1 MLSYATVL
9 FFLGQKTHL
18 TDPHQGLES
27 KAVWRFF
34 RRIGRK
40 MCWWVLLFEFWLSL
54 PVLLSTPSPD
64 FEMWI
69 TVMSLTVWQMALH
82 SYLEIREIFHF
93 KVWTLFSWIFISGVW
108 WTKLRS
114 NMASTECWISYLHSA
129 TVSPF
134 RNYPVLE
141 ILPAEINLREK
152 KAHLDGR
159 AAVSHALWT
168 GRMDSEIALWSRKKL
183 GGRSCQ
189 NIYWY
194 SPVLPQI

>member
-1 MLSYATVL
+1 MWGSSQNLLQLIHKKSVLSYATVL

-82 SYLEIREIFHF
+82 SYLEIIEIFHF

-152 KAHLDGR
+152 R
-159 AAVSHALWT
+159 P
-168 GRMDSEIALWSRKKL
+168 M
-183 GGRSCQ
+183 
-189 NIYWY
+189 
-194 SPVLPQI
+194 